1 MQKKEVTI
9 INNGGHDMEVKDGG
23 EKITKVE
30 KAHVGPWTVVQ
41 KLRRF
46 CWNTTVEKS
55 SIMFSKNTHM
65 HTRRQILQ
73 TSRLKETTDLGM

>member
-9 INNGGHDMEVKDGG
+9 INNGGHDMEVNDGG

-30 KAHVGPWTVVQ
+30 KGHVGPWTVVQ

-46 CWNTTVEKS
+46 CWNKSDIAKEGQLIVGSGGSEKVVT
-55 SIMFSKNTHM
+55 IN
-65 HTRRQILQ
+65 
-73 TSRLKETTDLGM
+73 LGMQL